1 MIECTTSAELGKKK
15 TEWFNPASE
24 DGSERETAKVLV
36 PVQVP
41 TNRQTKTYKHAHLK
55 DEREAKE
62 AKLLSS
68 KREAQLVHGEPHS
81 GSRAAV
87 IPQGHGLSLSAFEL
101 PRETPSLHPPV
112 TSMLLIVS
120 ACALQMPRGLRD
132 RGLLKRR
139 NKRSAARSVE
149 WQGTLR
155 EISTSSKQ
163 RLVSTLDTRSK
174 STTISIRSVSRK
186 LSTYALDMMHTEMSL
201 TSAFSSTFRGKTSP
215 SCRFVEVGVQSG
227 VDQRLR
233 QHATAPRG
241 KLRGGLGKK

>member
-87 IPQGHGLSLSAFEL
+87 IPQSHGLSLSAFEL
-101 PRETPSLHPPV
+101 PRENPSLHPSV
-112 TSMLLIVS
+112 LFTLLTVS
-120 ACALQMPRGLRD
+120 VCALQMPREPKD
-132 RGLLKRR
+132 RGSLKRS
-139 NKRSAARSVE
+139 NKRLVARNVE

-155 EISTSSKQ
+155 GISMSWKQ
-163 RLVSTLDTRSK
+163 RLLSTLDTRSK
-174 STTISIRSVSRK
+174 SMTTSTRSASRK
-186 LSTYALDMMHTEMSL
+186 LNTYALDMMHMVMSL

-215 SCRFVEVGVQSG
+215 
-227 VDQRLR
+227 
-233 QHATAPRG
+233 
-241 KLRGGLGKK
+241 